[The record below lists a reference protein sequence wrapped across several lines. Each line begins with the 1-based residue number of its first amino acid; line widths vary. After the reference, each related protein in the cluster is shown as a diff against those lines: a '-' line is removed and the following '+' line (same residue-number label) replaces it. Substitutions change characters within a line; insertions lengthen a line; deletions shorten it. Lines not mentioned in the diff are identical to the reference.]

1 MRWRVLLACSFVAGA
16 AWAIDPEPPLD
27 DPALD
32 AEYRQLIREVR
43 CLVCQNQPISD
54 SSAPLAADLRR
65 EIRRMF
71 EEGSSRA
78 EIDEKL
84 FDLGTA
90 RAFRRM
96 FEEGSSRAEI
106 EEFLIARYGDFVLYR
121 PQLKP
126 VTWALWGA
134 PLVLLLLGATVFA
147 RILRSRMRQPI
158 AEDDPA

>member
-1 MRWRVLLACSFVAGA
+1 MRWQIFLASSVLAGA

-27 DPALD
+27 DPAVN
-32 AEYRQLIREVR
+32 AEYQQLIHEVR

-54 SSAPLAADLRR
+54 SSAALAADLRR

-78 EIDEKL
+78 EI
-84 FDLGTA
+84 
-90 RAFRRM
+90 
-96 FEEGSSRAEI
+96 
-106 EEFLIARYGDFVLYR
+106 EEFLLARYGDFVLYR

-134 PLVLLLLGATVFA
+134 PLVLLLIGGGVFTK
-147 RILRSRMRQPI
+147 ILRSRMSQPI

>member
-78 EIDEKL
+78 EI
-84 FDLGTA
+84 
-90 RAFRRM
+90 
-96 FEEGSSRAEI
+96 

>member
-1 MRWRVLLACSFVAGA
+1 MHWKILLACSFVAGA

-27 DPALD
+27 DPIVD
-32 AEYRQLIREVR
+32 AEYQQLIREVR

-78 EIDEKL
+78 EI
-84 FDLGTA
+84 
-90 RAFRRM
+90 
-96 FEEGSSRAEI
+96 

-126 VTWALWGA
+126 MTWALWGA
-134 PLVLLLLGATVFA
+134 PFVLLLIGGAVFA
-147 RILRSRMRQPI
+147 RILRARMSQPI
-158 AEDDPA
+158 TEDYPT